1 MAPPYIFVGTD
12 PEQTTIKVELKTGIV
27 KRKIMAQNKTVETKN
42 SVAGFLSK
50 ITDAKKRNDCSALAD
65 LFAKQTGFE
74 PKMWGPGII
83 GFGTYHYKYESGR
96 EGDAPLVA
104 FAPRAS
110 SIVLYLG
117 SKFDKREELLSKFG
131 KHKLSGGCIHVQ
143 RLEDIDTAVL
153 IKMIKNSIVYSK
165 KNHPTC

>member
-1 MAPPYIFVGTD
+1 
-12 PEQTTIKVELKTGIV
+12 
-27 KRKIMAQNKTVETKN
+27 MAQNQTVETKK
-42 SVAGFLSK
+42 SVAGFLAK
-50 ITDAKKRNDCSALAD
+50 IADAKKRNDCATLSD

-83 GFGTYHYKYESGR
+83 GFGTFHYKYESGR
-96 EGDAPLVA
+96 EGDSPLVA

-131 KHKLSGGCIHVQ
+131 KHKLSGGCIHIQ
-143 RLEDIDTAVL
+143 KLEDIDTAVL
-153 IKMIKNSIVYSK
+153 IKMIKNSIVYSR